1 METTAE
7 SSKIWLHSLKI
18 EYKFKENYIKLEYKF
33 KENYSRFGYKIKRK
47 YIKFKRVYEILML
60 HSYKQLVYHPDY
72 SRIIQVLENY
82 YNKHQHLH
90 NPKRIT
96 WCLALYFHFSLPR
109 RTNRSIILVH
119 EACHLEAFTF
129 EDLGAFVADSI
140 VIWEPSSTEGEGP

>member
-1 METTAE
+1 
-7 SSKIWLHSLKI
+7 LKI

-33 KENYSRFGYKIKRK
+33 KENYSRFGYKVKRK
-47 YIKFKRVYEILML
+47 YIKFKRVYEML
-60 HSYKQLVYHPDY
+60 RLHSHKQLGYHSYKQLVYDPDY

-109 RTNRSIILVH
+109 RTSRSIILIH
-119 EACHLEAFTF
+119 EECHLEAFTF
-129 EDLGAFVADSI
+129 EDLGAFAAGST
-140 VIWEPSSTEGEGP
+140 VI